1 MATNSLVNKKF
12 LDVANGDGNVAPITM
27 STALKEI
34 SLSEL
39 TLGSRTVCDIL
50 DQAGTVLMR
59 KGLILN
65 QSVLDAWIRRGISQV
80 LMSEPEATDGSSPNK
95 AETVK
100 SSSALSSC
108 LLQPYD
114 PVLFKQL
121 EQTLQCTV
129 AAIDEVVFAL
139 VMKETP
145 ETTQFEA
152 TIDKTRT
159 ALGTDDGAV
168 LSYVNSQKMPPGK
181 QGNRALATRS
191 FQMSVLGL
199 MTAMNMQM
207 SDEECHCVALA
218 GLLHDMSLFEEPL
231 AILHSEHKTPEERQ
245 EVIFRHAIHSA
256 DFFSRSPGVTDLVRV
271 IISQV
276 HEQVD
281 GTGFPRNLQG
291 HQVNILGRVLN
302 IVDAFLTLIEPQAS
316 RTAYIPADALAYL
329 VHHTNQGVFDLAC
342 MKAFLKSMSIYAVG
356 SKVALDDERVA
367 TVLRSTQTDLMRPVI
382 QIDTDPNSI
391 IDMRESDLTIMR
403 PVVDPNFDHRQRLRK
418 STIDQVQ
425 WKPLF
430 A

>member
-1 MATNSLVNKKF
+1 
-12 LDVANGDGNVAPITM
+12 M

-34 SLSEL
+34 PLSEL
-39 TLGSRTVCDIL
+39 TLGSQTLCDIL
-50 DQAGTVLMR
+50 DKSGNVLMR

-65 QSVLDAWIRRGISQV
+65 QGVVDSWTRQGISQV
-80 LMSEPEATDGSSPNK
+80 LMGEPEATDGSLSNK
-95 AETVK
+95 SQTNKSATAK
-100 SSSALSSC
+100 PSSSLSNC

-114 PVLFKQL
+114 PVLFKEL
-121 EQTLQCTV
+121 DQTLQRTV

-145 ETTQFEA
+145 ETAQFEV
-152 TIDKTRT
+152 TIAKALK
-159 ALGTDDGAV
+159 ALGADEGAV

-199 MTAMNMQM
+199 MTAKNMQM

-231 AILHSEHKTPEERQ
+231 AMLNSEYNTPEELQ
-245 EVIFRHAIHSA
+245 EVKFRHAMHSA

-271 IISQV
+271 IIAQV

-291 HQVNILGRVLN
+291 HHVNVLSRVLN
-302 IVDAFLTLIEPQAS
+302 IVDAFLTLIEPQAT
-316 RTAYIPADALAYL
+316 RTAYLPADALAYL
-329 VHHTNQGVFDLAC
+329 VHHTNHGVFDLDC
-342 MKAFLKSMSIYAVG
+342 MKAFLKSMSIYSVG
-356 SKVALDDERVA
+356 SKVVLDDERIA

-382 QIDTDPNSI
+382 QIDTDPTSI

-403 PVVDPNFDHRQRLRK
+403 PVVDPNFEHRQRLRK

-430 A
+430 N

>member
-1 MATNSLVNKKF
+1 
-12 LDVANGDGNVAPITM
+12 M
-27 STALKEI
+27 STPLKEI
-34 SLSEL
+34 PLSDL
-39 TLGSRTVCDIL
+39 TLGSRTLGDIL
-50 DQAGTVLMR
+50 DKSGNVLMR

-65 QSVLDAWIRRGISQV
+65 QAVVDAWTRQGISQV

-95 AETVK
+95 SEVK
-100 SSSALSSC
+100 PSSSRSSC

-114 PVLFKQL
+114 PISVKQL
-121 EQTLQCTV
+121 DQTLQRTI
-129 AAIDEVVFAL
+129 AAIEEVVFAL

-145 ETTQFEA
+145 ETAQFEA
-152 TIDKTRT
+152 TIDKALT
-159 ALGTDDGAV
+159 ALGADEGAV

-199 MTAMNMQM
+199 MSAKNMQM
-207 SDEECHCVALA
+207 SDEECHGVALA
-218 GLLHDMSLFEEPL
+218 GLLHDISLFEEPL
-231 AILHSEHKTPEERQ
+231 AMLYSEYNTPEERQ
-245 EVIFRHAIHSA
+245 EVSFRHAVHSA

-281 GTGFPRNLQG
+281 GSGFPRNLQG
-291 HQVNILGRVLN
+291 HHVNVLSRVLN
-302 IVDAFLTLIEPQAS
+302 IVDAFLTLIEPQAT

-329 VHHTNQGVFDLAC
+329 VHHTNHGVFDLDC

-356 SKVALDDERVA
+356 SKVVLDDERVA

-382 QIDTDPNSI
+382 QLDSDPNSI
-391 IDMRESDLTIMR
+391 IDMRESELTIMR
-403 PVVDPNFDHRQRLRK
+403 PVVDPNFEHRQRLRK

-430 A
+430 N